1 MPLFNARVWEVSM
14 GPKARRKNNEF
25 ISRLEGRRRLLLCNR
40 QFRSESH
47 INGNGKSARKTER
60 SSASMVPLSW
70 FLIESY
76 SALKVLKN
84 TADKHKVI
92 VY

>member
-1 MPLFNARVWEVSM
+1 M

-25 ISRLEGRRRLLLCNR
+25 ISRLESRRRLLLCNR
-40 QFRSESH
+40 QFRSEFH

-60 SSASMVPLSW
+60 NIASMVPPSW

-76 SALKVLKN
+76 NALKVLKN
-84 TADKHKVI
+84 TVDKHKVI